1 MPIIMGIVWFGIIK
15 KCMFCMIITLL
26 MLVYSCKS
34 SGLSGSWGF
43 IKHYEGSVYPI
54 DSIKNK
60 TYNSEDQKEVLTFSS
75 ENAFKA
81 MNLKGFYKEEGRNLK
96 MKYDNDCDTI
106 VLKISHI
113 DRHNLLLSSVTE
125 KPVIWFYKR
134 IKK

>member
-1 MPIIMGIVWFGIIK
+1 
-15 KCMFCMIITLL
+15 

-43 IKHYEGSVYPI
+43 IKHYDGSIYPI

-60 TYNSEDQKEVLTFSS
+60 TYKPEDQRGVLIFSS
-75 ENAFKA
+75 ENAFVA
-81 MNLKGFYKEEGRNLK
+81 MNLKGFYKEEGKSLK
-96 MKYDNDCDTI
+96 MKYDNDRDTI
-106 VLKISHI
+106 VLKISYL

-125 KPVIWFYKR
+125 KPVTWFYKR